1 MDRSNFSPSCG
12 RTDPDLPSQTLED
25 TEAALAI
32 EQKDRSKPSLP
43 DPNGHR
49 GRSCLELKAIHQLC
63 RHHKDR
69 AAVWFAGML
78 VSFLLG
84 GTFAIPASAA
94 SAWDTWMINW
104 QANLIL
110 CFAGLCLV
118 MSLGHSA
125 RLIFLAFSMI
135 GKVSA

>member
-1 MDRSNFSPSCG
+1 MDRFNFSPSSG
-12 RTDPDLPSQTLED
+12 RTDPDLPIQTLED
-25 TEAALAI
+25 TAAAQAI
-32 EQKDRSKPSLP
+32 EQI
-43 DPNGHR
+43 
-49 GRSCLELKAIHQLC
+49 EFKAIHKLR

-69 AAVWFAGML
+69 SEAWFAGML
-78 VSFLLG
+78 VSLIIG

-104 QANLIL
+104 QSNLIL

-125 RLIFLAFSMI
+125 RLIYLASSR
-135 GKVSA
+135 KRQ

>member
-1 MDRSNFSPSCG
+1 MDRSNFSPSSG

-25 TEAALAI
+25 TEAAQAI
-32 EQKDRSKPSLP
+32 KQI
-43 DPNGHR
+43 
-49 GRSCLELKAIHQLC
+49 ELKAIHKLC

-69 AAVWFAGML
+69 AAAWFAATFL
-78 VSFLLG
+78 SFLLG
-84 GTFAIPASAA
+84 GTFAIPAVAK

-118 MSLGHSA
+118 MCLGHSA
-125 RLIFLAFSMI
+125 RLIYLASSR
-135 GKVSA
+135 KRQ

>member
-12 RTDPDLPSQTLED
+12 RIDPDLPSQTLED

-32 EQKDRSKPSLP
+32 EQI
-43 DPNGHR
+43 
-49 GRSCLELKAIHQLC
+49 ELKAIHQLC

-125 RLIFLAFSMI
+125 RLIFPAFSMI

>member
-1 MDRSNFSPSCG
+1 MVRSDSTAPPE
-12 RTDPDLPSQTLED
+12 RTDPSRPCPPLTD
-25 TEAALAI
+25 TEASQAI
-32 EQKDRSKPSLP
+32 EQI
-43 DPNGHR
+43 
-49 GRSCLELKAIHQLC
+49 EIKAIHKLC

-69 AAVWFAGML
+69 AAAWFAGML
-78 VSFLLG
+78 VSLIIG

-118 MSLGHSA
+118 MSLCHGA
-125 RLIFLAFSMI
+125 RLIHLA
-135 GKVSA
+135 VSRKKQ

>member
-1 MDRSNFSPSCG
+1 MVPSDSNASPE

-25 TEAALAI
+25 TESAQAI
-32 EQKDRSKPSLP
+32 EQI
-43 DPNGHR
+43 
-49 GRSCLELKAIHQLC
+49 ELKAIHKLC

-69 AAVWFAGML
+69 AAAWFAGML

-125 RLIFLAFSMI
+125 RLIYLAFS
-135 GKVSA
+135 GKKQ

>member
-1 MDRSNFSPSCG
+1 MDPSDFSPSPG
-12 RTDPDLPSQTLED
+12 RTDPDLPNLPLTD
-25 TEAALAI
+25 TEAAQAI
-32 EQKDRSKPSLP
+32 EQI
-43 DPNGHR
+43 
-49 GRSCLELKAIHQLC
+49 EFKAIHKLC

-69 AAVWFAGML
+69 AAAWFAGTL
-78 VSFLLG
+78 LSFLLG

-118 MSLGHSA
+118 MCLGHSA
-125 RLIFLAFSMI
+125 RLIYLAFSR
-135 GKVSA
+135 KKQ

>member
-1 MDRSNFSPSCG
+1 MVPSDSNASPE
-12 RTDPDLPSQTLED
+12 RTDPSHSCPTLTDIE
-25 TEAALAI
+25 TAQAI
-32 EQKDRSKPSLP
+32 EQID
-43 DPNGHR
+43 
-49 GRSCLELKAIHQLC
+49 LKAIHKLC

-94 SAWDTWMINW
+94 SAWGTWLINW
-104 QANLIL
+104 QSNLIL

-125 RLIFLAFSMI
+125 RLIYLASSR
-135 GKVSA
+135 KRQ